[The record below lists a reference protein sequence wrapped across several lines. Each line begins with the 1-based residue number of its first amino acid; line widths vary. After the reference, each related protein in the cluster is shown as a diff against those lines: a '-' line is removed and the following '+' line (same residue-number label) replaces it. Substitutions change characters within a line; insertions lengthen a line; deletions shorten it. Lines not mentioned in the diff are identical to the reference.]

1 MGCPDV
7 PTTTAAQLNQN
18 ASQPQTLRRSLIQ
31 SSQGRPTPLFS
42 DFLIFLESYHRLVLQ
57 GDTQSIVDE
66 EEEILDR
73 QYSVRDILKLRRQ
86 MEERLEQR
94 AFDKA
99 IVSQI
104 SRQQGLREEDFL
116 NATTRRQLFLES
128 PNLPKEDPDRLV
140 D

>member
-1 MGCPDV
+1 MED
-7 PTTTAAQLNQN
+7 
-18 ASQPQTLRRSLIQ
+18 
-31 SSQGRPTPLFS
+31 QGS
-42 DFLIFLESYHRLVLQ
+42 D
-57 GDTQSIVDE
+57 DE
-66 EEEILDR
+66 EEEIPDR

-94 AFDKA
+94 AFVKA

-116 NATTRRQLFLES
+116 NPTTRRQLFREN
-128 PNLPKEDPDRLV
+128 PNRPKEDPDRLV